1 MLAGNWQMMLTTRI
15 REVADLDG
23 ILLPW
28 KRLVAQSLTPAG
40 LNSPELILPLLKKL
54 SGAEL
59 AVVVQGKEL
68 LFALPINRRSSF
80 SGLVSNWITPL
91 TVIGVPHLDR
101 EFPVAAL
108 TTFTN
113 SLKHPLLLHSINV
126 NDRFWD
132 HLITRDA
139 QFSILKAWQRAVL
152 RPRGTFEEW
161 FERNFD
167 RKRRKEYR
175 RLTSRLSEQGKL
187 ETVAFHAAEN
197 SEPWV
202 ADILSLEALGWKGKR
217 GTAIA
222 SDHDLQSA
230 FGDACQLLAASGKL
244 RFWKLALNGKAIAS
258 AYAIVEGDR
267 AWLVKIAYDEAFAK
281 YSPGVLL
288 ILYVTEQLFAEPG
301 LKLIDSC
308 AIPGHPMIENIW
320 RDRIEMADVM
330 IAPRTISAARFAL
343 TVRLENLRRGLR
355 SRLGNIYYHL
365 KGTKRS

>member
-1 MLAGNWQMMLTTRI
+1 MMLTTRI
-15 REVADLDG
+15 REVADLEG

-28 KRLVAQSLTPAG
+28 KRLVGQSLTPAG

-59 AVVVQGKEL
+59 AVVVQGKDL
-68 LFALPINRRSSF
+68 LFALPIDRRGPF
-80 SGLVSNWITPL
+80 SGLVSSWITPL

-113 SLKHPLLLHSINV
+113 SLKHPLLLHAINV

-132 HLITRDA
+132 HLVTRDA
-139 QFSILKAWQRAVL
+139 RFSILRQWQRAVL
-152 RPRGTFEEW
+152 RPRGTFQEW
-161 FERNFD
+161 FENNID
-167 RKRRKEYR
+167 GKRRKKYR
-175 RLTSRLSEQGKL
+175 RLTTKLAEQGTS
-187 ETVAFHAAEN
+187 EMATFQCTQDSRPWAAEFM
-197 SEPWV
+197 
-202 ADILSLEALGWKGKR
+202 SLEASGWKGKR

-222 SDHDLQSA
+222 ADNNLQAA
-230 FGDACQLLAASGKL
+230 FIDACQLLSASGKL

-281 YSPGVLL
+281 HSPGVLL

-308 AIPGHPMIENIW
+308 AIAGHPMIENIW

-330 IAPRTISAARFAL
+330 IAPKSISATRFAL
-343 TVRLENLRRGLR
+343 TVKLENLRRNAR
-355 SRLGNIYYHL
+355 ARLGNIYYYL
-365 KGTKRS
+365 KGRQRS

>member
-1 MLAGNWQMMLTTRI
+1 MMLTTRI

-28 KRLVAQSLTPAG
+28 KRLVGQSLTPAG

-54 SGAEL
+54 AGAEL
-59 AVVVQGKEL
+59 AVVVQGKDL
-68 LFALPINRRSSF
+68 LFALPINKRSSF

-132 HLITRDA
+132 YLITRDA
-139 QFSILKAWQRAVL
+139 QFSVLNKWERAVL
-152 RPRGTFEEW
+152 RPKGTFEEW
-161 FERNFD
+161 LDNNFD

-175 RLTSRLSEQGKL
+175 RLTNRLAEQGKF
-187 ETVAFHAAEN
+187 ETVTYQHEEDCK
-197 SEPWV
+197 SWV
-202 ADILSLEALGWKGKR
+202 ADMLAIEASGWKGKR

-222 SDHDLQSA
+222 SDSDLQAA
-230 FGDACQLLAASGKL
+230 FGDACQLLSASGKL
-244 RFWKLALNGKAIAS
+244 RFWKLVLNGKAIAS

-288 ILYVTEQLFAEPG
+288 ILYITEKLFAETG
-301 LKLIDSC
+301 IKLIDSC
-308 AIPGHPMIENIW
+308 AVPGHPMIENIW

-330 IAPRTISAARFAL
+330 IPKSISATRFAL
-343 TVRLENLRRGLR
+343 TVNTENLRRNLR
-355 SRLGNIYYHL
+355 GKLRDIYYHL
-365 KGTKRS
+365 KGKKRS